1 MEEEN
6 CIEIHPM
13 HFFKRMSFEIVFF
26 IEILSIAGVFN
37 LSKCGLYIKNSWFEN
52 SQLLD

>member
-1 MEEEN
+1 
-6 CIEIHPM
+6 
-13 HFFKRMSFEIVFF
+13 MSFEIVFF

-52 SQLLD
+52 SQLLNYFSCILKISVSSNS